1 MQVMMGQNLVPERY
15 DHMADALP
23 DADLDEFLA
32 NLKTI
37 MKGAVGRLPSHAEFI
52 ARNCAAQPEMA

>member
-1 MQVMMGQNLVPERY
+1 MIGQNLVPERY

-23 DADLDEFLA
+23 EAELNEFLA

-37 MKGAVGRLPSHAEFI
+37 MKGVVSRMPSHAEFL
-52 ARNCAAQPEMA
+52 ARNCSAQPVAA